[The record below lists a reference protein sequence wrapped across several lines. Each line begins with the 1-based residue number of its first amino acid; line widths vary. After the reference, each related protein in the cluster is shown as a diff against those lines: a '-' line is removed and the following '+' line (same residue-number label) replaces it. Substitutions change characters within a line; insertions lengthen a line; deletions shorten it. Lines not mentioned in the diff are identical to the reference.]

1 MLLGDILVAQGL
13 VTPAD
18 VAAALERQQ
27 ARGGI
32 LGDHLVELGK
42 LRPAD
47 LEAVMRA
54 APPSPRSIAE
64 TGLALAD
71 LLNLMTKA
79 LYSGSVETPSKMADV
94 LKLPPRTVQLLI
106 EQAQERKLLDILGA
120 AGVSAVSELRYMLT
134 ERGKQWAMDA
144 LGQNQYIG
152 PAPVSL
158 AAYTERIQRQRIT
171 NERVDRAAVD
181 VAFGNMVISESF
193 VRQIGPAINSGR
205 SILLYGPPGNGKT
218 SVAEKIGGIFS
229 DTIYIPYCVEVDGQI
244 IKVFD
249 PGLHKRVRRNPEEP
263 ARGTLR
269 REDFDQRWV
278 ACRRPFIVAGGELTL
293 DMLDLSFNTLAKY
306 YEAPLHV
313 KALGGIFTI
322 DDFGRQMVSPEALLN
337 RWIVPLES
345 RVEYLKLHTGKSFS
359 LPFDELVIFSTNLAP
374 RDLMDPAFL
383 RRIPY
388 KLDISGPSPDDYR
401 KIFRIVAKAFD
412 LEASD
417 DILDFVVAELHDNDF
432 PLASYQP
439 KFILDQVRAACKF
452 EGIPQ
457 QLRRDL
463 VSMALGNLFTKDTP
477 SRREETGA
485 ALRH

>member
-1 MLLGDILVAQGL
+1 
-13 VTPAD
+13 
-18 VAAALERQQ
+18 
-27 ARGGI
+27 
-32 LGDHLVELGK
+32 
-42 LRPAD
+42 
-47 LEAVMRA
+47 
-54 APPSPRSIAE
+54 
-64 TGLALAD
+64 
-71 LLNLMTKA
+71 
-79 LYSGSVETPSKMADV
+79 
-94 LKLPPRTVQLLI
+94 
-106 EQAQERKLLDILGA
+106 
-120 AGVSAVSELRYMLT
+120 
-134 ERGKQWAMDA
+134 
-144 LGQNQYIG
+144 
-152 PAPVSL
+152 
-158 AAYTERIQRQRIT
+158 
-171 NERVDRAAVD
+171 
-181 VAFGNMVISESF
+181 
-193 VRQIGPAINSGR
+193 
-205 SILLYGPPGNGKT
+205 LLYGPPGNGKT

-249 PGLHKRVRRNPEEP
+249 PGLHKRVRRNPEAP

>member
-13 VTPAD
+13 VTADD

-27 ARGGI
+27 AKGGI
-32 LGDHLVELGK
+32 LGEHLVALGK
-42 LRPAD
+42 LTPAD
-47 LEAVMRA
+47 LETVMRA
-54 APPSPRSIAE
+54 APPMPRSIEE
-64 TGLALAD
+64 TGLDLAD
-71 LLNLMTKA
+71 LLNLLTKA
-79 LYSGSVETPSKMADV
+79 MYSGSTETPSKLADV

-106 EQAQERKLLDILGA
+106 EKAQERKLLDILGA
-120 AGVSAVSELRYMLT
+120 AGVNAGSELRYLLT
-134 ERGKQWAMDA
+134 EKGKQWALEA
-144 LGQNQYIG
+144 LSQNLYVG

-171 NERVDRAAVD
+171 NERVDRATVD
-181 VAFGNMVISESF
+181 AAFANMVISETF
-193 VRQIGPAINSGR
+193 VHQIGPAINSGR

-218 SVAEKIGGIFS
+218 SVAEKIGNIFR

-249 PGLHKRVRRNPEEP
+249 PGIHKRVQRNPDGRP
-263 ARGTLR
+263 TLR

-293 DMLDLSFNTLAKY
+293 DMLDLSFNTLAKF
-306 YEAPLHV
+306 YEAPLHM

-322 DDFGRQMVSPEALLN
+322 DDFGRQMVTPEALLN

-345 RVEYLKLHTGKSFS
+345 RVEYLKLHTGKSFQI
-359 LPFDELVIFSTNLAP
+359 PFDELVIFSTNLAP

-388 KLDISGPSPDDYR
+388 KLEIGGPSPDNYR
-401 KIFRIVAKAFD
+401 RIFRAVARG
-412 LEASD
+412 LELDPSD
-417 DILDFVVAELHDNDF
+417 ADIDFVIGELHENKF

-439 KFILDQVRAACKF
+439 KFICDQVRAASKF
-452 EGIPQ
+452 EGIAPQ
-457 QLRRDL
+457 FRHDL
-463 VSMALGNLFTKDTP
+463 VSMALGNLFTKESP
-477 SRREETGA
+477 AEAGRA
-485 ALRH
+485 A

>member
-181 VAFGNMVISESF
+181 AAFGNMVISESF

-229 DTIYIPYCVEVDGQI
+229 DTIFIPYCVEVDGQI

-249 PGLHKRVRRNPEEP
+249 PGLHKRVRRNPEAP

-417 DILDFVVAELHDNDF
+417 DILDFVIADLGANDF

-439 KFILDQVRAACKF
+439 KFIIDQVRAACKF

-457 QLRRDL
+457 QLRSDL
-463 VSMALGNLFTKDTP
+463 VS
-477 SRREETGA
+477 
-485 ALRH
+485 